1 MPPLN
6 DKVLSHMS
14 AILARSPSG
23 GAVAA
28 YIVAGILGLG
38 ALIALLLWCQNITR
52 RWWVGLQDPERKTS
66 PWVQA
71 ASKLTD
77 TKSPVY
83 PCLLLLDLSYYM
95 DWRSRILGCSEDS
108 QRWGRLDST
117 VDLWG
122 FQIIRGSQSL
132 RSYASSL
139 LAREF
144 LVRILYTHEATDLVF
159 GRGEQSRLT
168 YPWPTS
174 NLHNL

>member
-83 PCLLLLDLSYYM
+83 PCLLLF
-95 DWRSRILGCSEDS
+95 RSLVLYGLEEQDIGVLMPDFCWMLVLEVVEWERWESEVS
-108 QRWGRLDST
+108 QRWGRLDSI
-117 VDLWG
+117 VDLWDL
-122 FQIIRGSQSL
+122 QIIRGSQSL

-144 LVRILYTHEATDLVF
+144 LVRIL
-159 GRGEQSRLT
+159 
-168 YPWPTS
+168 
-174 NLHNL
+174 

>member
-6 DKVLSHMS
+6 DKVISHMS

-83 PCLLLLDLSYYM
+83 PCLLLF
-95 DWRSRILGCSEDS
+95 RSLVLYGLEEQDIGVLMPDFCWMLVLEVVEWERWESEVS
-108 QRWGRLDST
+108 QRWGRLDSI

-122 FQIIRGSQSL
+122 LQIIRGLQSR

-139 LAREF
+139 LACEF
-144 LVRILYTHEATDLVF
+144 LVRIL
-159 GRGEQSRLT
+159 
-168 YPWPTS
+168 
-174 NLHNL
+174 

>member
-83 PCLLLLDLSYYM
+83 PCLLLF
-95 DWRSRILGCSEDS
+95 RSLVLYGLEEQDIGVLMPDFCWMLVLEVVEWERWESEVS
-108 QRWGRLDST
+108 QRWGRLDSI

-122 FQIIRGSQSL
+122 LQIIRGSQSL

-144 LVRILYTHEATDLVF
+144 LVRIL
-159 GRGEQSRLT
+159 
-168 YPWPTS
+168 
-174 NLHNL
+174 